1 MWTFSKKQGNK
12 KKKQKKKTR
21 NNDVR
26 HRSFP
31 VSPPPGNYPSN
42 VIRVWCCSIVK
53 VAILLFTHQKLH
65 HRLAPNDNDDMSAI
79 PFADSLKTKVTT
91 TTNWEKKKNQINSME
106 GRRLRLD
113 ALYPTHIYTYPSIK
127 KNHLETETP
136 PAHMKSSAGK
146 VRERTALH
154 YIDDVPCVPLAGFC
168 SKNKRSKMFFVFPFI
183 SYQIFFFP
191 PFLMSD
197 FLSFSS
203 SDFSDH
209 FHVSSTVV
217 GP

>member
-1 MWTFSKKQGNK
+1 
-12 KKKQKKKTR
+12 
-21 NNDVR
+21 
-26 HRSFP
+26 
-31 VSPPPGNYPSN
+31 
-42 VIRVWCCSIVK
+42 
-53 VAILLFTHQKLH
+53 
-65 HRLAPNDNDDMSAI
+65 
-79 PFADSLKTKVTT
+79 
-91 TTNWEKKKNQINSME
+91 
-106 GRRLRLD
+106 
-113 ALYPTHIYTYPSIK
+113 
-127 KNHLETETP
+127 
-136 PAHMKSSAGK
+136 MKSSAGK

-168 SKNKRSKMFFVFPFI
+168 SKNKRRKMFFFVFLFVLMSEFNVFFVPFI